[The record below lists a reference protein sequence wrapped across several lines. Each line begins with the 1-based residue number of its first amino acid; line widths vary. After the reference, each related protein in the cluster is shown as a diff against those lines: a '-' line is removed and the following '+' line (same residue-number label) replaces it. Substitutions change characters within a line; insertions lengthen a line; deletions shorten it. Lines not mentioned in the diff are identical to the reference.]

1 MCGICVSLSFR
12 VSSAANLRQSFAIV
26 KNLVTRIKRRG
37 PNHFQNVSF
46 SFYNILDICL
56 TSSVLQLR
64 GSSLSQQP
72 FTDGSG
78 NYLLWNGEIFDGD
91 MYEES
96 QSDTK
101 VLSEKLFNAK
111 DPSEVIPII
120 ASVKGPF
127 AFVFYQNNGLLWFG
141 RDIFGRRSL
150 LWKADSKSFHLCSLS
165 NLEEEWNELCTE
177 GVFCLDLK
185 QSITK
190 KCCIIN
196 LYPWSSTPSGLILAY
211 QENKIVLPNVEMFI
225 MSQLSLQNPISKPVN
240 KSLPSEEDLKMFEF
254 PDLSFE
260 NDQVYK
266 DLFPRLLDVLV
277 FKETVSQ
284 FEEALSKAVEKR
296 VKNHQHVCKNCYDSK
311 NNTCKDFCGHSSMG
325 VLFSGGLDSIV
336 ITCLAD
342 RFLPENEP
350 IDLINVAFA
359 TNRSLTY
366 LNSCERHTAFNTP
379 DRLTGRNGLKILQ
392 NVCPKR
398 TWNFVEVNV
407 SEEKLVTK
415 RKDVI
420 RHLLTPSCTVLDDS
434 IGCAIWFAARG
445 KGLIMTDERCKG
457 YISPA
462 RVLLVGMGADEQLGG
477 YSRHRAKFNAF
488 GWDGIVKE
496 LCMELDRIGSR
507 NLGRDDRTVA
517 DNGVESRYPFLDE
530 NVVSFLNDV
539 PVWLKMNLKF
549 PRGIGEKLLLR
560 LLAFKLGLIEASG
573 LPKRAIQFGSRIA
586 RIENSKE
593 RGADLCE
600 RILLLDDC

>member
-26 KNLVTRIKRRG
+26 KNLVTRVKRRG
-37 PNHFQNVSF
+37 PDHFQNVSF

-64 GSSLSQQP
+64 GSSLFQQP

-91 MYEES
+91 MYEETE
-96 QSDTK
+96 SDTK
-101 VLSEKLFNAK
+101 ILR
-111 DPSEVIPII
+111 
-120 ASVKGPF
+120 PF

-150 LWKADSKSFHLCSLS
+150 LWKADTKSFHLCSLS

-177 GVFCLDLK
+177 GVFCLDLQ

-190 KCCIIN
+190 KRCIIN
-196 LYPWSSTPSGLILAY
+196 LYPWSSTPSGLVLDY
-211 QENKIVLPNVEMFI
+211 ENKKIALPNVEMFI
-225 MSQLSLQNPISKPVN
+225 LSELSLQNPISKPVN

-260 NDQVYK
+260 NNKVFE
-266 DLFPRLLDVLV
+266 DLFPKLLDVLV

-284 FEEALSKAVEKR
+284 FEEILSKAVEKR
-296 VKNHQHVCKNCYDSK
+296 VKNHQHVCKNCYDS
-311 NNTCKDFCGHSSMG
+311 NNPHKEFCGHPSMG

-336 ITCLAD
+336 IACLAD
-342 RFLPENEP
+342 RFLLENEP

-359 TNRSLTY
+359 KNRNLTY
-366 LNSCERHTAFNTP
+366 LNSCERHTAFDTP

-392 NVCPKR
+392 KVCPKR
-398 TWNFVEVNV
+398 TWNFVEVNI
-407 SEEKLVTK
+407 SEKNLETK
-415 RKDVI
+415 RKDII

-445 KGLIMTDERCKG
+445 KGIIMTDERCTS
-457 YISPA
+457 YTSPA

-477 YSRHRAKFNAF
+477 YSRHRSKFNAF
-488 GWDGIVKE
+488 GWDGVVNV

-507 NLGRDDRTVA
+507 NLGRDDRTIA

-539 PVWLKMNLKF
+539 PIWLKMNMKF

-560 LLAFKLGLIEASG
+560 LLAFKLGLSEASA

-586 RIENSKE
+586 RIENSREK
-593 RGADLCE
+593 GSDLCN
-600 RILLLDDC
+600 RLSLLEDC